1 MGKSF
6 KDTINE
12 LVAFLIPVFSV
23 LVCWEIVSR
32 FELVNPVLLP
42 PPTRII
48 SHTLILLSPADVGGV
63 SFFLERHVLISF
75 TRIMAGY
82 LIAASTC
89 TILGLLMG
97 INKRAFGFFNPL
109 ITLIMPIPSLAWV
122 PVVILW
128 LGLGNA
134 TIIFVTMIASIFPI
148 IYNSAAGVRSMT
160 LKHIWAAEIMGADRR
175 TIFLKVLLPGAMPYI
190 IAGHKLALG
199 RAWRALVATE
209 MVVATGYGLG
219 YLIFEARTFMDTETM
234 YGGIAMIA
242 ILGLIIEK
250 GFFGRLER
258 KTIEKWGMSR
268 SLS

>member
-1 MGKSF
+1 MIRF
-6 KDTINE
+6 LRLQLQE
-12 LVAFLIPVFSV
+12 VLAFIAPISAVFI
-23 LVCWEIVSR
+23 LWEIVSQ
-32 FELVNPVLLP
+32 FELANPILLP
-42 PPTRII
+42 PPSKIFA
-48 SHTLILLSPADVGGV
+48 HTLSLLSSQEVGGV
-63 SFFLERHVLISF
+63 RFFLERHTAISF
-75 TRIMAGY
+75 FRIMVGY

-97 INKRAFGFFNPL
+97 INRFAFNFFNPI

-128 LGLGNA
+128 LGLGNK
-134 TIIFVTMIASIFPI
+134 TIIFVTMLASIFPI
-148 IYNSAAGVRSMT
+148 IYNSAAGVKSMT
-160 LKHIWAAEIMGADRR
+160 AKHIWAAQIMGASRM

-234 YGGIAMIA
+234 YGGIVMIA
-242 ILGLIIEK
+242 LLGLLIEK
-250 GFFGRLER
+250 VIFGRIER
-258 KTIEKWGMSR
+258 MTVEKWGMSR
-268 SLS
+268 SL

>member
-1 MGKSF
+1 MGKSISENVKKTVSF
-6 KDTINE
+6 I
-12 LVAFLIPVFSV
+12 IPVITV
-23 LVCWEIVSR
+23 LIFWEAVSRLEIV
-32 FELVNPVLLP
+32 NPILLP
-42 PPTRII
+42 PPTTII
-48 SHTLILLSPADVGGV
+48 SHTITLLSPTGTGDV
-63 SFFLERHVLISF
+63 SFFLERHVAISF
-75 TRIMAGY
+75 VRILVGY
-82 LIAASTC
+82 LIDAVAC

-97 INKRAFGFFNPL
+97 INNAVFKFFNPL

-128 LGLGNA
+128 LGLGNM
-134 TIIFVTMIASIFPI
+134 TIVFVTMIASIFPI

-160 LKHIWAAEIMGADRR
+160 IKHIWAAEIMGANRR

-234 YGGIAMIA
+234 YAGIGMIA
-242 ILGLIIEK
+242 LLGLIIEK
-250 GFFGRLER
+250 GFFGRIEK

-268 SLS
+268 SLG

>member
-1 MGKSF
+1 V
-6 KDTINE
+6 I
-12 LVAFLIPVFSV
+12 
-23 LVCWEIVSR
+23 
-32 FELVNPVLLP
+32 
-42 PPTRII
+42 
-48 SHTLILLSPADVGGV
+48 
-63 SFFLERHVLISF
+63 
-75 TRIMAGY
+75 
-82 LIAASTC
+82 
-89 TILGLLMG
+89 
-97 INKRAFGFFNPL
+97 
-109 ITLIMPIPSLAWV
+109 
-122 PVVILW
+122 ILW

-134 TIIFVTMIASIFPI
+134 TIIFVTMLASIFPI

-160 LKHIWAAEIMGADRR
+160 IKHIWAAETMGADKK
-175 TIFLKVLLPGAMPYI
+175 TIFLRVLLPGAMPYI

-268 SLS
+268 SL

>member
-1 MGKSF
+1 MKKILGKRIREVVDF
-6 KDTINE
+6 I
-12 LVAFLIPVFSV
+12 VPILIV
-23 LVCWEIVSR
+23 LICWEIVSR
-32 FELVNPVLLP
+32 LEWVNPILLP
-42 PPTRII
+42 PPTRIAM
-48 SHTLILLSPADVGGV
+48 HTFTLLGPEKVGGV

-75 TRIMAGY
+75 ARIMIGY
-82 LIAASTC
+82 LVAATTC

-97 INKRAFGFFNPL
+97 INKRAFSFFNPL

-134 TIIFVTMIASIFPI
+134 TIVFVTMIASIFPI
-148 IYNSAAGVRSMT
+148 IYNSAAGVQSMT
-160 LKHIWAAEIMGADRR
+160 IKHIWAAEIMGADRK

-242 ILGLIIEK
+242 LLGLVIEK
-250 GFFGRLER
+250 GFFGRIER
-258 KTIEKWGMSR
+258 KTVQKWGMSR
-268 SLS
+268 SL